1 MECIYFD
8 KNSIVWEFPR
18 VIQDSLFLTGNNE
31 MFDVYHKRLK
41 NIYEIVSN
49 NVNKDNVKLL
59 YNGMPFVGI
68 KKQYTKGLIF
78 NNLFINTL
86 AEFDAINKKIYLY
99 SGRLS
104 GSSLNH
110 ELLHLLSSYY
120 DEEEKKIYF
129 IVALNKPVKAVI
141 WGKPLM
147 RGSTEY
153 QNGEIFHVNV
163 NDTIYV
169 YEIIIIKLLE
179 QVIGKSR
186 MKDLY
191 FHGDLYNFIN
201 ELAKYTN
208 ISNIKKMIYKSD
220 YILRYRRCYFKN
232 HKVKEYLLEMNAF
245 ILEIYTNYLL
255 YLYNNNY
262 IDVCELD
269 LLYSYFINELK
280 NILDIDL
287 PINKD
292 LLHRNIMDNKVLY
305 LDKIKKRI

>member
-59 YNGMPFVGI
+59 YNGMPFVEI
-68 KKQYTKGLIF
+68 KKQYTKGMIF

-120 DEEEKKIYF
+120 DEEKDILYSGFEQTSKSGNMGEAFNEGY
-129 IVALNKPVKAVI
+129 
-141 WGKPLM
+141 
-147 RGSTEY
+147 TEY
-153 QNGEIFHVNV
+153 QNGEIFYVNV

-255 YLYNNNY
+255 YLY
-262 IDVCELD
+262 
-269 LLYSYFINELK
+269 K
-280 NILDIDL
+280 
-287 PINKD
+287 PI
-292 LLHRNIMDNKVLY
+292 
-305 LDKIKKRI
+305 

>member
-59 YNGMPFVGI
+59 YNGMPFVEI
-68 KKQYTKGLIF
+68 KKQYTKGMIF

-120 DEEEKKIYF
+120 DKEKDILYSGFEQTSKSGNMGEAFNEGY
-129 IVALNKPVKAVI
+129 
-141 WGKPLM
+141 
-147 RGSTEY
+147 TEY

-280 NILDIDL
+280 NILDVDL

-292 LLHRNIMDNKVLY
+292 LLHRNIMDNKVIY
-305 LDKIKKRI
+305 LNKIKQRI

>member
-18 VIQDSLFLTGNNE
+18 EIQDSLFFTGNNE
-31 MFDVYHKRLK
+31 MFNIYHKRLK
-41 NIYEIVSN
+41 NIYEIVINS
-49 NVNKDNVKLL
+49 VNKDNVKLL
-59 YNGMPFVGI
+59 YNGMPFVEI
-68 KKQYTKGLIF
+68 KKQYTKRIIF

-120 DEEEKKIYF
+120 DEEKDILYSGFEQTSKSGNMGEAFNEGY
-129 IVALNKPVKAVI
+129 
-141 WGKPLM
+141 
-147 RGSTEY
+147 TEY

-255 YLYNNNY
+255 YLYNNT
-262 IDVCELD
+262 CE
-269 LLYSYFINELK
+269 
-280 NILDIDL
+280 
-287 PINKD
+287 
-292 LLHRNIMDNKVLY
+292 
-305 LDKIKKRI
+305 KKCQ

>member
-18 VIQDSLFLTGNNE
+18 EIQDSLFFTGNNE
-31 MFDVYHKRLK
+31 MFNIYHKRLK
-41 NIYEIVSN
+41 NIYEIVINS
-49 NVNKDNVKLL
+49 VNKDNVKLL
-59 YNGMPFVGI
+59 YNGMPFVEI
-68 KKQYTKGLIF
+68 KKQYTKGIIF

-120 DEEEKKIYF
+120 DEEKDILYSGFEQTSKSGNMGEAFNEGY
-129 IVALNKPVKAVI
+129 
-141 WGKPLM
+141 
-147 RGSTEY
+147 TEY

-208 ISNIKKMIYKSD
+208 ISNIKK
-220 YILRYRRCYFKN
+220 L
-232 HKVKEYLLEMNAF
+232 
-245 ILEIYTNYLL
+245 
-255 YLYNNNY
+255 
-262 IDVCELD
+262 
-269 LLYSYFINELK
+269 
-280 NILDIDL
+280 
-287 PINKD
+287 
-292 LLHRNIMDNKVLY
+292 
-305 LDKIKKRI
+305 

>member
-18 VIQDSLFLTGNNE
+18 EIQDSLFFTGNNE
-31 MFDVYHKRLK
+31 MFNIYHKRLK
-41 NIYEIVSN
+41 NIYEIVINS
-49 NVNKDNVKLL
+49 VNKDNVKLL
-59 YNGMPFVGI
+59 YNGMPFVEI
-68 KKQYTKGLIF
+68 KKQYTKRIIF

-120 DEEEKKIYF
+120 DEEKDILYSGFEQTSKSG
-129 IVALNKPVKAVI
+129 NMGEAVNE
-141 WGKPLM
+141 GY
-147 RGSTEY
+147 TEY

-255 YLYNNNY
+255 YLYNNTFYNFLRHISTVFTSERFSRISIRPLLSY
-262 IDVCELD
+262 LATITHTAFPCDV
-269 LLYSYFINELK
+269 SFS
-280 NILDIDL
+280 L
-287 PINKD
+287 PS
-292 LLHRNIMDNKVLY
+292 
-305 LDKIKKRI
+305 

>member
-1 MECIYFD
+1 MGEAF
-8 KNSIVWEFPR
+8 
-18 VIQDSLFLTGNNE
+18 NE
-31 MFDVYHKRLK
+31 GY
-41 NIYEIVSN
+41 
-49 NVNKDNVKLL
+49 
-59 YNGMPFVGI
+59 
-68 KKQYTKGLIF
+68 
-78 NNLFINTL
+78 
-86 AEFDAINKKIYLY
+86 
-99 SGRLS
+99 
-104 GSSLNH
+104 
-110 ELLHLLSSYY
+110 
-120 DEEEKKIYF
+120 
-129 IVALNKPVKAVI
+129 
-141 WGKPLM
+141 
-147 RGSTEY
+147 TEY

-201 ELAKYTN
+201 ELAKYTD